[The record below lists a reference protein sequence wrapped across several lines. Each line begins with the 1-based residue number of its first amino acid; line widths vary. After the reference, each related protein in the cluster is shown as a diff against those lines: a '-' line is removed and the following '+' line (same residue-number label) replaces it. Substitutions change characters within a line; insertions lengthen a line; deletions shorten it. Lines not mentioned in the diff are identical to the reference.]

1 MSKVDIRRE
10 DPRTPDVTKLI
21 RDLDEMFHTLYPAE
35 SNHLVDIETL
45 ASPDIHFFVA
55 RRIDHGEFGLRQSRL
70 SNVIDH
76 HSLAQDLREKPASTF
91 SHPAPGEALGCGA
104 LWHRDPAYGE
114 IKRIYVRP
122 EARGLK
128 LSKLILAALED
139 NAREH
144 GLKVIKLETGTLQPE
159 ALGLFATWGF
169 TRCGP
174 YADYPTDDPY
184 SVFMEK
190 RID

>member
-1 MSKVDIRRE
+1 MNVVVIARE
-10 DPRTPDVTKLI
+10 DPRAPDVTKLI
-21 RDLDEMFHTLYPAE
+21 RDLDQMFHRLYPAE

-45 ASPDIHFFVA
+45 AAPDIHFFVA
-55 RRIDHGEFGLRQSRL
+55 RRDG
-70 SNVIDH
+70 D
-76 HSLAQDLREKPASTF
+76 
-91 SHPAPGEALGCGA
+91 ALGCGA

-128 LSKLILAALED
+128 LSKLIMARLEQD
-139 NAREH
+139 AREH
-144 GLKVIKLETGTLQPE
+144 GLKAMKLETGTLQPE
-159 ALGLFATWGF
+159 ALGLFAKWGF
-169 TRCGP
+169 RRCEP

-190 RID
+190 TVG

>member
-1 MSKVDIRRE
+1 MSEIEIRRE

-21 RDLDEMFHTLYPAE
+21 RDLDEMFHRLYPAE

-45 ASPDIHFFVA
+45 AAPDIHFFVA
-55 RRIDHGEFGLRQSRL
+55 RRIDHDPYILVR
-70 SNVIDH
+70 DP
-76 HSLAQDLREKPASTF
+76 REKPTPTF
-91 SHPAPGEALGCGA
+91 SHSVPGEALGCGA

-128 LSKLILAALED
+128 LSKLILARLEE
-139 NAREH
+139 NAREY
-144 GLKVIKLETGTLQPE
+144 GLKALKLETGTLQPE
-159 ALGLFATWGF
+159 ALGLFAKWGF
-169 TRCGP
+169 TPCGP

-190 RID
+190 RVA

>member
-1 MSKVDIRRE
+1 MSENGIEIRRE
-10 DPRTPDVTKLI
+10 DPRAADVTKLI
-21 RDLDEMFHTLYPAE
+21 RDLDEMFHHLYPAE

-55 RRIDHGEFGLRQSRL
+55 RRIDHDEVGSKLT
-70 SNVIDH
+70 NVIDPFVFARD
-76 HSLAQDLREKPASTF
+76 SREKPVLAF
-91 SHPAPGEALGCGA
+91 SHPASGEALGCGA
-104 LWHRDPAYGE
+104 LWHRDPSYGE

-128 LSKLILAALED
+128 LSKLILARLEED
-139 NAREH
+139 AREY
-144 GLKVIKLETGTLQPE
+144 GLKAMKLETGTLQPE
-159 ALGLFATWGF
+159 ALGLFAKWGF
-169 TRCGP
+169 TPCGP

-190 RID
+190 QVA

>member
-1 MSKVDIRRE
+1 MSAGLIAIERE
-10 DPRTPDVTKLI
+10 DPRTPDVVKLV
-21 RDLDEMFHTLYPAE
+21 RDLDEMFHRLYPAE

-45 ASPDIHFFVA
+45 AAPDIHFFVA
-55 RRIDHGEFGLRQSRL
+55 RRD
-70 SNVIDH
+70 
-76 HSLAQDLREKPASTF
+76 
-91 SHPAPGEALGCGA
+91 GEALGCGA

-128 LSKLILAALED
+128 LSKLILAKLED
-139 NAREH
+139 DARTH
-144 GLKVIKLETGTLQPE
+144 GLKTMKLETGTLQPE
-159 ALGLFATWGF
+159 ALGLFARWGF
-169 TRCGP
+169 THCGP

-190 RID
+190 TVE

>member
-1 MSKVDIRRE
+1 MSEIEIRRE

-21 RDLDEMFHTLYPAE
+21 RDLDDMFHRLYPAE

-45 ASPDIHFFVA
+45 ASPDIHFLVA
-55 RRIDHGEFGLRQSRL
+55 RRD
-70 SNVIDH
+70 
-76 HSLAQDLREKPASTF
+76 
-91 SHPAPGEALGCGA
+91 GEALGCGA

-128 LSKLILAALED
+128 LSKLILAALEE
-139 NAREH
+139 NARLH
-144 GLKVIKLETGTLQPE
+144 GLKAMKLETGTLQPE
-159 ALGLFATWGF
+159 ALGLFANSGF
-169 TRCGP
+169 TTCGP
-174 YADYPTDDPY
+174 YADYPTEDPY

-190 RID
+190 QVG

>member
-1 MSKVDIRRE
+1 MSEIEIRRE
-10 DPRTPDVTKLI
+10 DPRTEDVTKLI
-21 RDLDEMFHTLYPAE
+21 RDLDDMFHRLYPAE

-45 ASPDIHFFVA
+45 ATPDIHFFVA
-55 RRIDHGEFGLRQSRL
+55 RR
-70 SNVIDH
+70 
-76 HSLAQDLREKPASTF
+76 A
-91 SHPAPGEALGCGA
+91 GEALGCGA

-139 NAREH
+139 NARAH
-144 GLKVIKLETGTLQPE
+144 GLKAMKLETGTLQPE
-159 ALGLFATWGF
+159 ALGLFARAGF
-169 TRCGP
+169 TPCGP

-190 RID
+190 QVG